1 MLRVSHVAEAAEQLL
16 HQEQGNL
23 LQDGLLQVGCGRWAS
38 NVAAGRPPARG
49 GRLCDAL
56 SLAPEPPCPECSG
69 APRGPSP
76 PALSATNQELQAE
89 RGCQHRFG
97 PLIRLRLL
105 WPTRVWSRLWLGLG
119 SCPSLRLKFRLPARW
134 SSSDVPVLPRSARI
148 PADLAA
154 SPVRSGSGFQPYS
167 YSSQAGVSPGQDPEL
182 GSRLLPWLWFRLLP
196 RPGSRLDS
204 SLVRPQALASHR
216 SRIRTH
222 IQAHRS
228 NSRPRSPA
236 PPQLRPRHRS
246 SIVFRIWVLPASQV
260 PVPVPAP
267 SSFRA
272 PASASLG
279 SRL

>member
-1 MLRVSHVAEAAEQLL
+1 MRRAVS
-16 HQEQGNL
+16 G
-23 LQDGLLQVGCGRWAS
+23 
-38 NVAAGRPPARG
+38 
-49 GRLCDAL
+49 
-56 SLAPEPPCPECSG
+56 SG
-69 APRGPSP
+69 APVSRMLWRAARAQPTGSQRHEPGAP
-76 PALSATNQELQAE
+76 GRARVPAQVRAAD
-89 RGCQHRFG
+89 
-97 PLIRLRLL
+97 RLRLL
-105 WPTRVWSRLWLGLG
+105 WPTRVWSRLWLGFG
-119 SCPSLRLKFRLPARW
+119 SRPSLRLKFRLPARW

-182 GSRLLPWLWFRLLP
+182 GSRLLPWLWSRLLP

-246 SIVFRIWVLPASQV
+246 SIVFRVWVLPASQV